1 MKYKTKRCFQHFT
14 VLYKKTIKVKSTNLS
29 FHHKIHPLKVVSIY
43 KIVCLLPACS
53 SLTSSEQAQLDS
65 FDAQIATLK
74 AKLATLKGNL
84 ATKVEDLT
92 NLINTQYT
100 NLNNDILVRTNRTKT
115 KRLDM
120 VTKCNT
126 NYQSKTAQ
134 YRKQLK
140 KKTQSIMN
148 QQYAAQYQSALA
160 SRNGATNPLISE
172 LNTIR
177 TAMGAPM
184 SK

>member
-1 MKYKTKRCFQHFT
+1 MNRLGV
-14 VLYKKTIKVKSTNLS
+14 VLL
-29 FHHKIHPLKVVSIY
+29 VV
-43 KIVCLLPACS
+43 VTCLLPACS

-92 NLINTQYT
+92 ASINTQYI
-100 NLNNDILVRTNRTKT
+100 NLNNDILARTNRTKT

-120 VTKCNT
+120 VAKCNT

-160 SRNGATNPLISE
+160 SRNGAVNPLIAE